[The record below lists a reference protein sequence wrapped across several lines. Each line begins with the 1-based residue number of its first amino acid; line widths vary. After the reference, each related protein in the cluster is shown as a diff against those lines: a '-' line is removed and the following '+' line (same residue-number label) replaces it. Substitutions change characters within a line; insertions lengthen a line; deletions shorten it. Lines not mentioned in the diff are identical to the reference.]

1 MSLVQ
6 VSTLGEFGVFLVL
19 FTLGL
24 VKKKKNVLDNHLNVL
39 EDTDDDTLSMCLAT
53 ARCYFNTF

>member
-24 VKKKKNVLDNHLNVL
+24 VEKKNVLDNHLNVL

-53 ARCYFNTF
+53 VRCYFNTF

>member
-24 VKKKKNVLDNHLNVL
+24 VEEKKYILDNHLNVL
-39 EDTDDDTLSMCLAT
+39 EDNDEDTLSMCLAT
-53 ARCYFNTF
+53 VRCYFNTF